1 MGKEKAMET
10 KMKKIAL
17 FLTIMFLA
25 VPLWAAEDGKE
36 VESVIISKCPIVKS
50 RVKTA
55 TVSDCL
61 KCHTAGRTYD
71 LIETAPDAGRVYP
84 FLGMRVITEGK
95 TQKGYYLLQGVL
107 SYEVSKFFDYLDNH
121 NITRAVIEIHSPG
134 GSLFDAQRIV
144 SLIQHWQSKG
154 GKVETR
160 LYGAAFSAGFY
171 IFVSGDNRLVS
182 ESADLMWHEI
192 QSFSGFGFKVD
203 TPSDKEEAA
212 RILRHLQDVRH
223 KYLATRGKL
232 TKEQIDQRVFKK
244 EWWMSGPDAV
254 ELGFAD
260 GLITGKK

>member
-1 MGKEKAMET
+1 
-10 KMKKIAL
+10 MKKIAV

-25 VPLWAAEDGKE
+25 APLWAAEEEKAKGVQCPKTTME
-36 VESVIISKCPIVKS
+36 TKCFECHVKGDF
-50 RVKTA
+50 RV
-55 TVSDCL
+55 
-61 KCHTAGRTYD
+61 
-71 LIETAPDAGRVYP
+71 IETAPDAQRVYP
-84 FLGMRVITEGK
+84 VMGMRIIVEAGIE
-95 TQKGYYLLQGVL
+95 KGYYLLSDIL
-107 SYEVSKFFDYLDNH
+107 SYEISKYFEYLDNH
-121 NITRAVIEIHSPG
+121 KITRAVIEIHSPG

-144 SLIQHWQSKG
+144 SMIQHWQSKG

-171 IFVSGDNRLVS
+171 IFVAGDNRLVS
-182 ESADLMWHEI
+182 GSADLMWHEI